1 VSPSPTAAAVPVCTS
16 AQLRLSIGS
25 TDAGAGQ
32 FHQHLVLTNRGPLCS
47 LHGYPGVSFLGADG
61 RQLGDPAAMNQASV
75 RRVFLP
81 PGKSASAV
89 LTYSNAG
96 AFPDSACRPQQA
108 SSVRVYPPGERA
120 ALVAADSVLV
130 CSAHGSGQLHID
142 PIESGSG

>member
-1 VSPSPTAAAVPVCTS
+1 VCRS

-25 TDAGAGQ
+25 TEGGAGQ
-32 FHQHLVLTNRGPLCS
+32 FHQRLVLTNRGALCS
-47 LHGYPGVSFLGADG
+47 LHGYPGVSFLGEDG
-61 RQLGDPAAMNQASV
+61 GQLGDPAAMNQASV

-96 AFPDSACRPQQA
+96 AFPDSSCRPEQA
-108 SSVRVYPPGERA
+108 NRVRVYPPGERA
-120 ALVAADSVLV
+120 ALLAADSVLV

-142 PIESGSG
+142 PVEPGSS